1 MTFAAK
7 LGALTD
13 ELVEVIIT
21 STPDKHISRER
32 FNLLRESSHRSLKHH
47 NFLRTNQFDIDKQ
60 LVGLEERFRVHHRE
74 GLADAFKERLDALS
88 EFRTKW
94 HPDILHFL
102 LELSDKPTQ
111 KTRLSDLELLREPEK
126 DLEPPLRWED
136 IAKEDGWHE
145 EAEIWNT
152 IDYSDHYGDEY
163 GEAKSDTSSVSG
175 ETSLSTLDTSVGR
188 RPEAFEI
195 ASSDEAAL
203 KVVQDSQAWRVK
215 GKKTASS
222 ARPQKVAITEFQ
234 AMREAL
240 FMLQGLPTTLF
251 QKDGLAD
258 PAYQI
263 SSLEWD
269 THKALVSSFAESGRQ
284 VSQIRT
290 FSKRPQT
297 APLFQ
302 VFRDN
307 VIACLQSF
315 DERLSNIQSSLAVA
329 REDTVISMAAV
340 LEELRPRMEPLVS
353 LSEIIRQLYDPANG
367 GAFRFLELVYDEISR
382 AQLSG
387 RDSTYD
393 FLGRIFFNC
402 FQVYLRPIRLWMS
415 EGQLVPGDKI
425 FFVSESPT
433 QVPLRQVWQEQFKM
447 RRTSEGVLHAPSFL
461 QPSVGKIFTAG
472 KSIVVLKHLGKFD
485 ALRQLWDDHEP
496 PLTFEAVCPPGLELA
511 PFPELF
517 TSAFT
522 LWMQSKYHAT
532 SETLK
537 QALFDSCN
545 LESNIGA
552 LHHLFLMADGA
563 AADEFC
569 KGIFARL
576 DALRPDWHDRYSLT
590 GLAQEAFSPR
600 VDTTRLFVT
609 VRIEGQKKSVVAGRD
624 LIRTAL
630 PEITLQ
636 YRLPWPVQLVVT
648 EDTAAQ
654 YQAVFTFLM
663 QIRRAIGLIQRN
675 RILEELAS
683 RSDVWGSKALYYLLR
698 SKLMWFCNC
707 IQTYLATLVLAPYT
721 ESLRWKMREA
731 YDVDAMIR
739 LHEAFVKQV
748 IDAACLG
755 RKLDP
760 IRSGILDIMDLAAKL
775 EDAQSASVAEEAEE
789 QQELSR
795 LSIMSSPMKA
805 SPRRRKPAVYAED
818 SDDEGAERLG
828 TRTKRGAI
836 NAGKGYLECLREI
849 KTDFERHLK
858 FICGGLRG
866 VARAS
871 SDEAAVKWDLLAEM
885 LEVGVKEGA

>member
-13 ELVEVIIT
+13 ELVEVIT

-47 NFLRTNQFDIDKQ
+47 NFLRTNQFDVDKQ

-102 LELSDKPTQ
+102 LELADKPTQ
-111 KTRLSDLELLREPEK
+111 KTRLSDLELLQEPEK

-145 EAEIWNT
+145 EAEIWNS
-152 IDYSDHYGDEY
+152 IDYSDHSGDEY
-163 GEAKSDTSSVSG
+163 GEAKSDTSSLSD

-203 KVVQDSQAWRVK
+203 KVVQDSQAWRAE

-258 PAYQI
+258 PSY
-263 SSLEWD
+263 
-269 THKALVSSFAESGRQ
+269 
-284 VSQIRT
+284 
-290 FSKRPQT
+290 
-297 APLFQ
+297 
-302 VFRDN
+302 
-307 VIACLQSF
+307 QSF
-315 DERLSNIQSSLAVA
+315 DKRLSNIQSNLAVA
-329 REDTVISMAAV
+329 RKDIVISMAAI
-340 LEELRPRMEPLVS
+340 LEDLRPRMEPLGS

-367 GAFRFLELVYDEISR
+367 GAFRFLELLYDEISR

-387 RDSTYD
+387 RDSTYN

-496 PLTFEAVCPPGLELA
+496 PLTFDAVCPPGLELA

-648 EDTAAQ
+648 EDTTAQ

-675 RILEELAS
+675 RILDELAS
-683 RSDVWGSKALYYLLR
+683 RSDIWGSKALYYLLR

-707 IQTYLATLVLAPYT
+707 IQTYLATLILAPYT

>member
-1 MTFAAK
+1 MAFAAK

-13 ELVEVIIT
+13 ELVEVIT
-21 STPDKHISRER
+21 STPDKHIGLER
-32 FNLLRESSHRSLKHH
+32 YNLLRESSHRSLKYH
-47 NFLRTNQFDIDKQ
+47 NFLRTNQFDVNNQ
-60 LVGLEERFRVHHRE
+60 LVGLEERFRIHHRE
-74 GLADAFKERLDALS
+74 ALADAFKERLDALS
-88 EFRTKW
+88 QIRTKW

-102 LELSDKPTQ
+102 LELADKPTQ
-111 KTRLSDLELLREPEK
+111 KTRLSDLELLKEPENEP
-126 DLEPPLRWED
+126 EPPLRWED

-145 EAEIWNT
+145 DADIWKS
-152 IDYSDHYGDEY
+152 IDYSDHSGDEY
-163 GEAKSDTSSVSG
+163 GETKSEISSESD
-175 ETSLSTLDTSVGR
+175 ETSLSTLDTLVCR
-188 RPEAFEI
+188 KPEDFEI
-195 ASSDEAAL
+195 ASSDEVAL
-203 KVVQDSQAWRVK
+203 KVVQDSQAWRTE
-215 GKKTASS
+215 GKKTTSS
-222 ARPQKVAITEFQ
+222 TRPHKVAITEFQ

-251 QKDGLAD
+251 QKDGLPN

-269 THKALVSSFAESGRQ
+269 TYKALVSCFAESGRQ
-284 VSQIRT
+284 ISQIRT
-290 FSKRPQT
+290 FSKRAQT

-307 VIACLQSF
+307 VIASLQSF
-315 DERLSNIQSSLAVA
+315 DKRLSHVEGNLAVA
-329 REDTVISMAAV
+329 REDTVISMAAI
-340 LEELRPRMEPLVS
+340 LEELRPQMEPLRS
-353 LSEIIRQLYDPANG
+353 LSEIVRQLYDPVNG
-367 GAFRFLELVYDEISR
+367 GAFRFLELLYDEISR

-425 FFVSESPT
+425 FFVSESST

-447 RRTSEGVLHAPSFL
+447 RRTSDGVLHAPSFL

-485 ALRQLWDDHEP
+485 SLRELWDDREP
-496 PLTFEAVCPPGLELA
+496 PLTFDAVCLPGLELV

-537 QALFDSCN
+537 QTLFDSCN
-545 LESNIGA
+545 LEANIGA
-552 LHHLFLMADGA
+552 LQHLFFMADGA

-569 KGIFARL
+569 KGVFARL

-590 GLAQEAFSPR
+590 GLAQEAFSSR

-609 VRIEGQKKSVVAGRD
+609 VRLEGQKKSVVAGRD

-630 PEITLQ
+630 PEIALQ
-636 YRLPWPVQLVVT
+636 YRLSWPVQLVVT
-648 EDTAAQ
+648 EDTSAQ
-654 YQAVFTFLM
+654 YQAVFTLLM

-675 RILEELAS
+675 RILDELAS
-683 RSDVWGSKALYYLLR
+683 RSDIWGSKALYYLLR

-721 ESLRWKMREA
+721 ESLRWKLREA
-731 YDVDAMIR
+731 YDVDAMIS

-748 IDAACLG
+748 VDAACLG

-760 IRSGILDIMDLAAKL
+760 IRGGILDIMDLAAKL

-805 SPRRRKPAVYAED
+805 SPRRRKPAVYTED
-818 SDDEGAERLG
+818 SDDDGAERHG
-828 TRTKRGAI
+828 ARSKRGAI
-836 NAGKGYLECLREI
+836 NAGKSYLECLREI